1 MDIKKIVEYQRVDS
15 KLFQIERQLSQS
27 VNKQKC
33 AQLSSIARDSQVKS
47 AKLEEQA
54 AQIAKEIQDLF
65 RIADQNKL
73 KIKEILAQD
82 VEKMSAEQIDASLA
96 LREKLMQNLAILD
109 KKATKLA
116 ELANAVLSDF
126 NKTKVNYKN
135 AGEKYKECK
144 EAYDKEVAAVSP
156 KIQELQSELSKLSK
170 EVDPKLLEEYNKRRH
185 DRIFPVFVSLN
196 DKCCGGCHM
205 EVPASSISKLQK
217 EGMLVCENCR
227 RIIYND

>member
-1 MDIKKIVEYQRVDS
+1 MDIKKIIEYQRIDS

-27 VNKQKC
+27 VNKQRC
-33 AQLSSIARDSQVKS
+33 AQLSSIARESQVKS

-54 AQIAKEIQDLF
+54 SQLAKEIQDLF

-82 VEKMSAEQIDASLA
+82 VEKMTTEQIDSSLA
-96 LREKLMQNLAILD
+96 LREKLMQNLVVLD

-116 ELANAVLSDF
+116 ELANTILSDF
-126 NKTKVNYKN
+126 NKTKINYKN
-135 AGEKYKECK
+135 AGEKYKICK
-144 EAYDKEVAAVSP
+144 EAYDKEVASMNP
-156 KIQELQSELSKLSK
+156 KIQELKAELSKLSK
-170 EVDPKLLEEYNKRRH
+170 EIDPKLLEEYSKRRH

-196 DKCCGGCHM
+196 NKCCGGCHM

-217 EGMLVCENCR
+217 EGILVCENCR

>member
-1 MDIKKIVEYQRVDS
+1 MDIKKIVEYQKIDS
-15 KLFQIERQLSQS
+15 KLYQIERQLNQS
-27 VNKQKC
+27 VYKQKC
-33 AQLSSIARDSQVKS
+33 AQLSAIARDSQVKS

-54 AQIAKEIQDLF
+54 SQIAKEIQDLF

-82 VEKMSAEQIDASLA
+82 VEKMTAEQIDNSLA

-116 ELANAVLSDF
+116 ELANSVLSEF
-126 NKTKVNYKN
+126 NKTKINYKN

-144 EAYDKEVAAVSP
+144 EAYDKEVAELNP
-156 KIQELQSELSKLSK
+156 RIQVLQKELNELAKV
-170 EVDPKLLEEYNKRRH
+170 VDPKLLEEYKKRRA
-185 DRIFPVFVSLN
+185 DRIFPVYVSLN
-196 DKCCGGCHM
+196 NKCCGGCHM

-217 EGMLVCENCR
+217 DGILVCENCR